1 MLLENEKILN
11 ELNFLFIENSLS
23 LTQKNTL
30 LNERYD
36 KFLDFENKINEL
48 NILIPVLDREENE
61 KESYLSEIKKE
72 ILNFNEKNEKI
83 TEEIEKIHKETQN
96 YELAIP
102 KLKTNFNS
110 LLQDVKE
117 LNLRKGKKNLEKFEE
132 MVRLK
137 SQILCVVCKASESG
151 RMKKCVLCSA
161 AVHAK
166 CTKELKFLC
175 FDCKNK

>member
-83 TEEIEKIHKETQN
+83 TE
-96 YELAIP
+96 
-102 KLKTNFNS
+102 
-110 LLQDVKE
+110 
-117 LNLRKGKKNLEKFEE
+117 
-132 MVRLK
+132 
-137 SQILCVVCKASESG
+137 
-151 RMKKCVLCSA
+151 
-161 AVHAK
+161 
-166 CTKELKFLC
+166 
-175 FDCKNK
+175 